1 LPAGL
6 LRTLPL
12 FTCALILMVWGFR
25 LIARNSIL
33 SRVQKRIFS
42 GFLLTVAC
50 VAVLLMAFPNPG
62 MNHNLLE
69 RVRASATKHHEIHLR
84 WNAPGSSADPIA
96 GYNIYRS
103 SDGGRTFSRL
113 NSSPD
118 VRPDYNDRTVAN
130 GSTYIYMVKSV
141 DKSGR
146 ESGPSNQIRLTVP

>member
-6 LRTLPL
+6 LRTLL
-12 FTCALILMVWGFR
+12 FFTCALILMVLGFR
-25 LIARNSIL
+25 LIARISIL
-33 SRVQKRIFS
+33 SRVQKQIFS
-42 GFLLTVAC
+42 IFLLTVAC
-50 VAVLLMAFPNPG
+50 VAVLQMPFPSSG
-62 MNHNLLE
+62 INHHLLE
-69 RVRASATKHHEIHLR
+69 RVRAGTTKQHEIHLR

-118 VRPDYNDRTVAN
+118 ARPDYNDRTVVN
-130 GSTYIYMVKSV
+130 GATYIYMVKSV
-141 DKSGR
+141 KKNAR